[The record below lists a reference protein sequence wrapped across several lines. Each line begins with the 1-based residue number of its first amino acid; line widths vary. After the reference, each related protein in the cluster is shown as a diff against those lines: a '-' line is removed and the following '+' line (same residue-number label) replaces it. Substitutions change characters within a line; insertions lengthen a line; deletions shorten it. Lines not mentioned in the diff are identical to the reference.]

1 MGLEQLLPWAVFLY
15 LGGMSGAGL
24 LAMGLDK
31 RAARR
36 NGARRAQGKG
46 ALRRIPERTL
56 FLLAALGGSAGVWLG
71 MYAFRHKTRH
81 WYFVLGIPAILAA
94 QLLLGWLLYTRLL
107 S

>member
-31 RAARR
+31 CAARR
-36 NGARRAQGKG
+36 NGARKVRGKG

-81 WYFVLGIPAILAA
+81 WYFVAGMPGILAVQIA
-94 QLLLGWLLYTRLL
+94 VGVIALRLV
-107 S
+107 

>member
-36 NGARRAQGKG
+36 NGARKTQGKG

-56 FLLAALGGSAGVWLG
+56 FLPALLGGALGGVLG
-71 MYAFRHKTRH
+71 MRTFHHKTRH
-81 WYFVLGIPAILAA
+81 WYFRFGFP
-94 QLLLGWLLYTRLL
+94 LLLIVQLAGLLWLARRAAG
-107 S
+107 